1 MQGSVTRTSLT
12 PGGLRAGQSFL
23 GVGFRALRKDD
34 VMGPSTSG
42 FTAEFPVKRSRG
54 MYSRALELARQEE
67 DEKARK
73 VFAGVCAGVS
83 LSTPH
88 HTTSPYPAL
97 TELHPDHHKAW
108 VSWAQLE
115 KRIAQEERFARCRD
129 ILQRG
134 LTLNP
139 DSVFLIQAW
148 GLMELQRGNFFAAVV
163 LLERC
168 AQADPA
174 RCSPVLRWKP
184 VRDAQRT
191 VRGRLQGRRRN
202 GPI

>member
-1 MQGSVTRTSLT
+1 
-12 PGGLRAGQSFL
+12 
-23 GVGFRALRKDD
+23 
-34 VMGPSTSG
+34 MGPSISFTS
-42 FTAEFPVKRSRG
+42 EFPVKRSRG
-54 MYSRALELARQEE
+54 MYNRALELARQEE

-73 VFAGVCAGVS
+73 VFAGAYAG
-83 LSTPH
+83 TRARAH
-88 HTTSPYPAL
+88 HVLHTAL

-115 KRIAQEERFARCRD
+115 KRSIAHEERFARCRD
-129 ILQRG
+129 VLQRG

-202 GPI
+202 GA